1 METQATRSDY
11 MNDNKKTLMDYMKSK
26 NIQVVY
32 TDYDGSGD
40 SGCVN
45 GVYVQEV
52 EVNEETKEV
61 TKHQKDLD
69 PTDTVQT
76 WSLYSR
82 YEKQEDGKYGWTTQ
96 AEKTQKSAADAFRD
110 FSSDFLEL
118 EGIDWYNNEGGYGEV
133 FYYANEN
140 RVVLEHN
147 TRIMDTEYHESEI

>member
-1 METQATRSDY
+1 MEEQATKSDY
-11 MNDNKKTLMDYMKSK
+11 MTLNKQTLIDYMKSK
-26 NIQVVY
+26 NLQVVY

-40 SGCVN
+40 EGCVN

-52 EVNEETKEV
+52 EVNEKSKEV

-69 PTDTVQT
+69 PSDRVEVWRISGRFQT
-76 WSLYSR
+76 N
-82 YEKQEDGKYGWTTQ
+82 EDGTHSWTTK
-96 AEKTQKSAADAFRD
+96 AQKEQVAVTDAFRD

-133 FYYANEN
+133 YFYANEN